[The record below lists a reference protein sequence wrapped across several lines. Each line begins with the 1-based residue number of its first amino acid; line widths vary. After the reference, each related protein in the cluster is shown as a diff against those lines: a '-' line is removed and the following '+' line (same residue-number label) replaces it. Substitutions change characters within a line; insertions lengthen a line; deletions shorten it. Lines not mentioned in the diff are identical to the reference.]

1 MASRSTW
8 NVEEADMP
16 AISPALFSLAMS
28 CKVVQST
35 RLLNSKAWKV
45 VFSQMLWKRTFANWR
60 FSAVL
65 LYVALSCRF
74 FRPWVM
80 SSLNSLHWVMPSR
93 RFRPGNFKFCKTS
106 RLIWCVHHFDAI
118 SFNWCVVNCL
128 SCLLRAS
135 PWLWEPASTSRSP
148 PQSSYQDIFFLR
160 KSSFEQISSYQ
171 NIRIPTKMITW
182 IFFKQQTSTL
192 PSIPPFAFPAPPH
205 STPRNRVQ
213 S

>member
-1 MASRSTW
+1 MASQSTW
-8 NVEEADMP
+8 KVEEADMP

-28 CKVVQST
+28 CKFVQST

-45 VFSQMLWKRTFANWR
+45 VFSQNLWKRTFANWR

-93 RFRPGNFKFCKTS
+93 RFRPGNFKLCKTS
-106 RLIWCVHHFDAI
+106 WLIWCVFHFDTI
-118 SFNWCVVNCL
+118 SLNWCAANCL

-135 PWLWEPASTSRSP
+135 PWLWEPASTSRSL
-148 PQSSYQDIFFLR
+148 PQSSYQDIFF
-160 KSSFEQISSYQ
+160 
-171 NIRIPTKMITW
+171 TKV
-182 IFFKQQTSTL
+182 IFWTTIF
-192 PSIPPFAFPAPPH
+192 
-205 STPRNRVQ
+205 
-213 S
+213 

>member
-1 MASRSTW
+1 MASQSTW
-8 NVEEADMP
+8 KVEEADMP

-28 CKVVQST
+28 CKFVQST

-45 VFSQMLWKRTFANWR
+45 VFSQNLWKTTFANWR

-93 RFRPGNFKFCKTS
+93 RFRPENFKFCKTS

-118 SFNWCVVNCL
+118 SLNWCVPQLSILPAACL
-128 SCLLRAS
+128 SLAVRTCLNVKI
-135 PWLWEPASTSRSP
+135 
-148 PQSSYQDIFFLR
+148 SSSVFLSGHFFLR
-160 KSSFEQISSYQ
+160 KSSFEQLSSNQ
-171 NIRIPTKMITW
+171 NINPRILLRILL
-182 IFFKQQTSTL
+182 KQNTALLSY
-192 PSIPPFAFPAPPH
+192 
-205 STPRNRVQ
+205 VC
-213 S
+213 